1 MSTQTFGQYGVS
13 TIPSTPFVT
22 YRTDFRVGRID
33 FQVRNYGI
41 NPVIIRAAESEVD
54 GSLPA
59 NLVGNTLINPDG
71 VVTFSVNS
79 AKGIVQLLSGS
90 GSGLLSS
97 NVFVSANFLGSFYGG
112 NISDMEDLT
121 RSGFGPG
128 QGSVGN
134 AAQYDINGP
143 ETLGNPFPKPVRD

>member
-1 MSTQTFGQYGVS
+1 MTQTFGQYAVS
-13 TIPSTPFVT
+13 QIPSTPFVT

-41 NPVIIRAAESEVD
+41 NPVVIRAAESEVD
-54 GSLPA
+54 GTLAA
-59 NLVGNTLINPDG
+59 NLVNNTLINPDG

-97 NVFVSANFLGSFYGG
+97 NVFVSANFMGLSFYGG
-112 NISDMEDLT
+112 NLSDMEDLT

-128 QGSVGN
+128 IGSIGN
-134 AAQYDINGP
+134 AAQFDIYGP
-143 ETLGNPFPKPVRD
+143 ETINNPYPKGVRD